1 MGEVVGVVASVAQLV
16 QISGTLLAGGYGFLS
31 KVSKAPSE
39 LRDLLAETAAINSL
53 LEQLQ
58 VIADSTLKPV
68 SPNDALKALE
78 RLGVFQECLSTLKSI
93 QKALGICEQMHGKDL
108 GNFGRRLMWP
118 FKEKETK
125 DALQRLHRLR
135 GLLANAI
142 EANSA

>member
-1 MGEVVGVVASVAQLV
+1 MGEVVGVIASIAQLV
-16 QISGTLLAGGYGFLS
+16 QISGTLLADGYGFLS
-31 KVSKAPSE
+31 KVHKAPSE
-39 LRDLLAETAAINSL
+39 LRGLLAETAAINSL

-58 VIADSTLKPV
+58 AIADSIPKPV
-68 SPNDALKALE
+68 SPDDALKALE

-93 QKALGICEQMHGKDL
+93 QKALDTCEQTHGKDVR
-108 GNFGRRLMWP
+108 NFGRRLMWP

>member
-1 MGEVVGVVASVAQLV
+1 MGEVVGVIASVTQLV

-31 KVSKAPSE
+31 RVSKAPSE
-39 LRDLLAETAAINSL
+39 LRTLLAETAAINSI

-58 VIADSTLKPV
+58 IIANSTPKPI

-78 RLGVFQECLSTLKSI
+78 RLGVFQECQRTIKSI
-93 QKALGICEQMHGKDL
+93 QKALDICEQVHGRDV

-125 DALQRLHRLR
+125 DALQQLHRLR

-142 EANSA
+142 ETNSA